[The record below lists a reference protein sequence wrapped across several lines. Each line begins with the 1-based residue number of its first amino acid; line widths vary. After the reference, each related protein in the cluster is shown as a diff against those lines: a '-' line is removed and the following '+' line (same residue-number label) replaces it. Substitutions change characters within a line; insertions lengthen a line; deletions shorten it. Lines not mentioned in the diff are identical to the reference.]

1 MGGFLEIGN
10 SSAKTDRGN
19 QLGGINADW
28 NVYNQGMPLAVTQSG
43 AGQGTTAQGVS
54 GLEAAKQHYQDILNG
69 GPAAMRAAQPA
80 VSAITSQADAAK
92 AQQAEFG
99 TARGGGT
106 SGANQQI
113 ETNKETGITNAIA
126 GQEAPAAQGL
136 ASVSGTETQVGNQQL
151 QQALESLGLSSSVAQ
166 EIINSSAA
174 SRSTSLQANPLNGV
188 GAGLAS
194 TVGSSVDGGLST
206 ILGKALTA
214 MGL

>member
-1 MGGFLEIGN
+1 MGGFLGIGN

-28 NVYNQGMPLAVTQSG
+28 NVYNKGLPLATTQANS
-43 AGQGTTAQGVS
+43 GQGTTDAGIT
-54 GLEAAKQHYQDILNG
+54 GLDAAKQHYQDILSG
-69 GPAAMRAAQPA
+69 GPAALRAAQPA

-92 AQQAEFG
+92 AQQAQMG
-99 TARGGGT
+99 TARGGGV
-106 SGANQQI
+106 GAINQQL

-136 ASVSGTETQVGNQQL
+136 TNVSTTETQVGNQQL

-174 SRSTSLQANPLNGV
+174 SRATSLQANPLNGV

-194 TVGSSVDGGLST
+194 TLGSSVDTGLST
-206 ILGKALTA
+206 VLGKALTA